1 MNKVEIIKGIQDLE
15 VRIDWINYEGN
26 KQETV
31 EITKQIE
38 TDNYWID
45 FEIEVTVQF
54 DSPDFYEVYNVG
66 LIDFK
71 LSIKGESDFA
81 ITNTNL
87 GWYFTEDEITNEIN
101 IEL

>member
-1 MNKVEIIKGIQDLE
+1 MDKQEIIKGIRDLE
-15 VRIDWINYEGN
+15 VRIDWITFEQNQY
-26 KQETV
+26 ETV

-45 FEIEVTVQF
+45 LEFEVTVKF
-54 DSPDFYEVYNVG
+54 ESYDFYEVDNVE
-66 LIDFK
+66 L
-71 LSIKGESDFA
+71 LDFA
-81 ITNTNL
+81 VSSKLDGSMLISEYNL